1 MGTSAARR
9 GPTSRRWRLAKGAA
23 TRYLSPEGGR
33 PVTPREVAA
42 SYVAALEETQ
52 GPEGLDLL
60 GSFRLTRK
68 AGQYLGDFLTVTA
81 AQGWDAALTRWGLE
95 DLLGQAS
102 DLQVQALSASLAG
115 AAGSLEE
122 AVARTALVETLMVWT
137 ARREPPALPSPAAMV
152 CRFLADALYVR
163 LVLDLG
169 ESLEAAG
176 HSYAHL
182 RQGLEGLKSRVEQA
196 LGRAAIP
203 APPKSHQWPGL
214 AGWTW
219 VTQVMDALFRQLK
232 E

>member
-33 PVTPREVAA
+33 PVTAREVAA
-42 SYVAALEETQ
+42 SYVAALEETS
-52 GPEGLDLL
+52 GPEGRDLL

-68 AGQYLGDFLTVTA
+68 AGQILGGFLTVAA
-81 AQGWDAALTRWGLE
+81 AQGWDAAMTRWGLE

-137 ARREPPALPSPAAMV
+137 ARREPPALPSTTAMV

-169 ESLEAAG
+169 EPLEAAG

-203 APPKSHQWPGL
+203 ASPKSHQWPGL